1 MLSLFKRLFPLKS
14 GKRAFLLCGWLC
26 LLTLCAQA
34 GILKGKVTDEKGAG
48 LAFATVYL
56 QGSTVGS
63 TTNEQGNYQFSV
75 EPGQHTVVF
84 QYVGY
89 KTQTKTIDV
98 PDEEKPTPLVLN
110 AQLLPD
116 VYNLNEVRVSLSGKN
131 PAYGIMEQVIARRDY
146 HLKEVQAYT
155 AQVYVKGLQRLIN
168 VPKRVLGI
176 MKVPAGL
183 KPGILYLSES
193 VSELNFMQPG
203 KYRERMI
210 SSKVSGNSRAF
221 SFNQASEFN
230 VNFYQNLVKAKGVN
244 ERGFVSPLANNA
256 MFFYKYELMGSSQN
270 NGHLIHRIKVI
281 PKRKSDPVVTGYLYI
296 VDGSWRLQSLNL
308 YVTKDQQIEFVDT
321 LRITQQFTPA
331 AGNVWVLQS
340 QKFTFD
346 VEGYGFKG
354 NGYFT
359 AVYSKY
365 RVKPASFVKQAPV
378 PTPVAPEIAAPAVS
392 PPIVAAQPKAKP
404 TRKERRAQR
413 DAPPTN
419 GVPDAEYFKKK
430 EVLLIEQ
437 EANTRDSAY
446 WAEMRPVPLTEEEVV
461 DYHTKDSLQV
471 IKESKPYKD
480 SLDRKNNKF
489 SVTGLLLS
497 GYSYRNT
504 FERTRF
510 SIEPIT
516 RIWQYNTVEG
526 LVANLRVGYTKQF
539 EDRRSFYIAPTLRY
553 GFSNEKAQA
562 KLQGTY
568 TYDLLKRR
576 AVGFE
581 GGRFV
586 SQFNAAEPIT
596 PFVNTVYTLL
606 FKENYEKLY
615 QRNYL
620 RLWHNRELVNGLA
633 ATFMVDYAQREMLFN
648 TTDFVLRD
656 RDSRVFTP
664 NEPQNAEVAS
674 TAFPRHQALTA
685 ALSLSYRPGA
695 EYISHPDRKI
705 NLGSKWPTFNLNY
718 RKGIAN
724 VLGSDVNYDFV
735 SLGVSDELQLGL
747 VGTSD
752 YSVSVGTFW
761 RKKQLYFMDFR
772 HFSGNR
778 TILSGD
784 FSGFQLLDY
793 YRYSTQKTYIE
804 AHYSHHFNGFILNK
818 IPLIRKLK
826 WQEVGS
832 LNYLHTDAAGHYLE
846 VGVGLEHLFK
856 VFRVDFVTGFQE
868 RQKVSSGI
876 RIGYGF

>member
-1 MLSLFKRLFPLKS
+1 MPSLYLSLFALKR
-14 GKRAFLLCGWLC
+14 RHVMTVLCGWLC
-26 LLTLCAQA
+26 LLAMGAEA
-34 GILKGKVTDEKGAG
+34 GVVKGKVTDEKGEG

-63 TTNEQGNYQFSV
+63 TTNEQGDYQLTV
-75 EPGQHTVVF
+75 DPGKHTVVF

-89 KTQTKTIDV
+89 KSQTRGIEV
-98 PDEEKPTPLVLN
+98 LEEESPKPLVLN
-110 AQLLPD
+110 VQLLPD

-131 PAYGIMEQVIARRDY
+131 PAYGIMEQVIAKRNY
-146 HLKEVQAYT
+146 HLKEVQAFT
-155 AQVYVKGLQRLIN
+155 AQVYVKGLQRLVN

-193 VSELNFMQPG
+193 VSEMSFMQPG

-230 VNFYQNLVKAKGVN
+230 VNFYQNLVKAQGVN

-256 MFFYKYELMGSSQN
+256 MFFYKYELVGSSQN
-270 NGHLIHRIKVI
+270 NGHLIHRIKVT

-331 AGNVWVLQS
+331 PGNVWVLQS
-340 QKFTFD
+340 QKFSFNL
-346 VEGYGFKG
+346 EGYGFKG

-365 RVKPASFVKQAPV
+365 RVKPASFVKQLSA
-378 PTPVAPEIAAPAVS
+378 PVAPTTPAPVVSAPVVAAAPM
-392 PPIVAAQPKAKP
+392 PKP
-404 TRKERRAQR
+404 TRKERKALRN
-413 DAPPTN
+413 APPAD
-419 GVPDAEYFKKK
+419 GVPDADFFKKK
-430 EVLLIEQ
+430 EVLLIEKD
-437 EANTRDSAY
+437 ANTRDSSY
-446 WAEMRPVPLTEEEVV
+446 WSEIRPVPLTEEEVV

-480 SLDRKNNKF
+480 SLDQKNNKLT
-489 SVTGLLLS
+489 VTDLLLS
-497 GYSYRNT
+497 GYSYRNS

-510 SIEPIT
+510 SIEPVT

-526 LVANLRVGYTKQF
+526 LVANLRIAYNKQF
-539 EDRRSFYIAPTLRY
+539 EDRSNYSIVPTVRY
-553 GFSNEKAQA
+553 GFSNQKAQA

-568 TYDLLKRR
+568 NYDLVKRR

-606 FKENYEKLY
+606 LKENYEKLY
-615 QRNYL
+615 QRDYL
-620 RLWHNRELVNGLA
+620 RLWHNRELVNGLS
-633 ATFMVDYAQREMLFN
+633 ATFTVDYAQREMLFN
-648 TTDFVLRD
+648 TTDYVLRD
-656 RDSRVFTP
+656 RVSKVFTP
-664 NEPQNAEVAS
+664 NEPQNAELAT
-674 TAFPRHQALTA
+674 TAFPRHEALTA
-685 ALSLSYRPGA
+685 TVSLSYRPGA

-705 NLGSKWPTFNLNY
+705 NLGSKWPTFNVNY
-718 RKGIAN
+718 RKGISN
-724 VLGSDVNYDFV
+724 VLGSEVDYDFV
-735 SLGVSDELQLGL
+735 SVGISDNLQLGL
-747 VGTSD
+747 LGASE
-752 YSVSVGTFW
+752 YSASVGTFW
-761 RKKQLYFMDFR
+761 RKNQLYFMDFK

-818 IPLIRKLK
+818 VPLLRKLK

-832 LNYLHTDAAGHYLE
+832 VNYLHTSAAGHYLE

>member
-1 MLSLFKRLFPLKS
+1 MFSLFPRLFSL
-14 GKRAFLLCGWLC
+14 RVRTLALVLCLC
-26 LLTLCAQA
+26 LLSAWAEA

-63 TTNEQGNYQFSV
+63 TTNEQGDYQFNV
-75 EPGQHTVVF
+75 EPGKHTVVF

-89 KTQTKTIDV
+89 KSQTRVLEV
-98 PDEEKPTPLVLN
+98 PEEEKPTPIVLN
-110 AQLLPD
+110 VQLLPD

-155 AQVYVKGLQRLIN
+155 AQVYVKGLQRLLN

-176 MKVPAGL
+176 IKVPAGL

-193 VSELNFMQPG
+193 VSEMSFMQPG

-221 SFNQASEFN
+221 SYNQASEFN

-256 MFFYKYELMGSSQN
+256 MFFYKYELVGSSQN

-331 AGNVWVLQS
+331 PGNVWVLQS

-346 VEGYGFKG
+346 LEGYGFKG

-365 RVKPASFVKQAPV
+365 RVKPAPFVKQAPAPV
-378 PTPVAPEIAAPAVS
+378 PVAPEIAAPVL
-392 PPIVAAQPKAKP
+392 PQPVAAAKP
-404 TRKERRAQR
+404 VAKLTRKERRAQR
-413 DAPPTN
+413 DAPPVN
-419 GVPDAEYFKKK
+419 GVPEADYFKKK
-430 EVLLIEQ
+430 EVLLIEK
-437 EANTRDSAY
+437 EANTRDSSY

-489 SVTGLLLS
+489 SVSALLLS
-497 GYSYRNT
+497 GYSYRNS
-504 FERTRF
+504 FERTEF
-510 SIEPIT
+510 SLEPVT

-526 LVANLRVGYTKQF
+526 LVANLRLEYTKRF
-539 EDRRSFYIAPTLRY
+539 EDRRRYTIAPTLRY

-562 KLQGTY
+562 KIMGSY
-568 TYDLLKRR
+568 NYDPVRR
-576 AVGFE
+576 RSVGFE
-581 GGRFV
+581 GGKFV

-606 FKENYEKLY
+606 LKENYQKLY
-615 QRNYL
+615 QRDFL

-633 ATFMVDYAQREMLFN
+633 ATFLVDYAQREMLFN
-648 TTDFVLRD
+648 TTDYVVRD
-656 RDSRVFTP
+656 RTSRVFTP
-664 NEPQNAEVAS
+664 NEPQNAEVVF
-674 TAFPRHQALTA
+674 TAFPRNQALTA
-685 ALSLSYRPGA
+685 AVTLAYRPGS

-705 NLGSKWPTFNLNY
+705 NLGSKWPTFDLYY
-718 RKGIAN
+718 RKGISS
-724 VLGSDVNYDFV
+724 VLGSDVDYDFV
-735 SLGVSDELQLGL
+735 SLGVSDDLEMGL
-747 VGTSD
+747 VGTSS
-752 YSVSVGTFW
+752 YSASIGTFW

-793 YRYSTQKTYIE
+793 YRFSTQKTYVE

-818 IPLIRKLK
+818 LPLIRKLK

-832 LNYLHTDAAGHYLE
+832 VNYLHTDAAGHYLE
-846 VGVGLEHLFK
+846 LGVGLEHLFK

>member
-1 MLSLFKRLFPLKS
+1 MKRKNLLYV
-14 GKRAFLLCGWLC
+14 LCGWFC
-26 LLTLCAQA
+26 LLTA
-34 GILKGKVTDEKGAG
+34 GAEAGVLKGKVTDEKGEG

-63 TTNEQGNYQFSV
+63 TTNEQGDYQLMV
-75 EPGQHTVVF
+75 DPGKHTVVF

-89 KTQTKTIDV
+89 KSQTRAIEV
-98 PDEEKPTPLVLN
+98 VEEETPKPLVLN
-110 AQLLPD
+110 VQLLPD

-131 PAYGIMEQVIARRDY
+131 PAYGIMEQVIAKREY
-146 HLKEVQAYT
+146 HLKEVQAFT

-193 VSELNFMQPG
+193 VSEMSFMQPG

-230 VNFYQNLVKAKGVN
+230 VNFYQNLVKAQGVN

-256 MFFYKYELMGSSQN
+256 LFFYKYELVGSSQN

-281 PKRKSDPVVTGYLYI
+281 PKRKTDPVVTGYLYI

-354 NGYFT
+354 NGYFM

-365 RVKPASFVKQAPV
+365 RVKPAPFVKQPPV
-378 PTPVAPEIAAPAVS
+378 PATPAAPAPVVS
-392 PPIVAAQPKAKP
+392 APVVAAAPAPKP
-404 TRKERRAQR
+404 TRKERKALRN
-413 DAPPTN
+413 APPPN
-419 GVPDAEYFKKK
+419 GVPNAEFFKKK
-430 EVLLIEQ
+430 EVLLIEKD
-437 EANTRDSAY
+437 ANTRDSAY
-446 WAEMRPVPLTEEEVV
+446 WSEIRPVPLTEEEVV

-471 IKESKPYKD
+471 IKESKPYQD
-480 SLDRKNNKF
+480 SLDQKNNKF

-497 GYSYRNT
+497 GYSYRNS

-510 SIEPIT
+510 SMEPVT

-526 LVANLRVGYTKQF
+526 LVANLRIAYTKQF
-539 EDRRSFYIAPTLRY
+539 EDRRSYTIAPTVRY
-553 GFSNEKAQA
+553 GFSNQKAQA

-568 TYDLLKRR
+568 NYDLVKRR

-586 SQFNAAEPIT
+586 SQFNATEPIT

-606 FKENYEKLY
+606 LKENYQKLY
-615 QRNYL
+615 QREYL
-620 RLWHNRELVNGLA
+620 RLWHNRELVNGLS

-648 TTDFVLRD
+648 TTDYVLRD
-656 RDSRVFTP
+656 RVSRVFTP
-664 NEPQNAEVAS
+664 NEPQNAELAT
-674 TAFPRHQALTA
+674 TAFPRHEALTA
-685 ALSLSYRPGA
+685 TVSLSYRPGA

-705 NLGSKWPTFNLNY
+705 NLGSKWPTFNFYY
-718 RKGIAN
+718 RKGLSN
-724 VLGSDVNYDFV
+724 VLGSDVDYDFV
-735 SLGVSDELQLGL
+735 SVGISDYLQLGL
-747 VGTSD
+747 LGASE
-752 YSVSVGTFW
+752 YSASVGTFW
-761 RKKQLYFMDFR
+761 RKNQLYFMDFK

-793 YRYSTQKTYIE
+793 YQYSTQKTYIE

-818 IPLIRKLK
+818 VPLLRKLK

-832 LNYLHTDAAGHYLE
+832 VNYLHTNVAGHYLE
-846 VGVGLEHLFK
+846 LGVGLEHLFK

-876 RIGYGF
+876 RVGYGF